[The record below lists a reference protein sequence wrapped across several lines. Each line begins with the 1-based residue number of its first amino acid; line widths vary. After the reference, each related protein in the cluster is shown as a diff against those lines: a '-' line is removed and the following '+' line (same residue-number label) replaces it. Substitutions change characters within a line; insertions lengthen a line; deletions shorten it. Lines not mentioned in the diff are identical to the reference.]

1 MGPEAGGVKGRFGI
15 NVGTARVDDDR
26 YFAFVGGEYEAPSAG
41 AGFMLAAVSVDLP
54 VIPAAGAAVTVQTGT
69 AADTVYG
76 WQVLTKPVTTT
87 TRGKAFLS
95 RPHTIG
101 NSDLV

>member
-1 MGPEAGGVKGRFGI
+1 M
-15 NVGTARVDDDR
+15 GTARVDDDR

-76 WQVLTKPVTTT
+76 WQVLTKPVPTT